1 MCDILLFQLCL
12 RVPPATALPNGDDMQ
27 HDRILNCFSS
37 NKMFDSDNRALKQDT
52 YLVDEHIE
60 EEADGTSNYPKNY
73 HLVRETAAMA
83 ALLLQGQAIASMQLI
98 ARIPL
103 DLLFWPLMQL
113 AGAATD
119 DIALGV
125 AVGSKGRGNLP
136 GAASDIRATLLLL
149 LIGKCTADPVAF
161 EDVGEERFF
170 M

>member
-1 MCDILLFQLCL
+1 M
-12 RVPPATALPNGDDMQ
+12 ALPNGDDMQ

-98 ARIPL
+98 ARIP
-103 DLLFWPLMQL
+103 
-113 AGAATD
+113 
-119 DIALGV
+119 
-125 AVGSKGRGNLP
+125 
-136 GAASDIRATLLLL
+136 
-149 LIGKCTADPVAF
+149 C
-161 EDVGEERFF
+161 
-170 M
+170 